1 MRFGNWKLK
10 DNTIEW
16 SGSDGSS
23 FVIDKKSVLQT
34 ESNDNITMYKWIVL
48 ATDEDKF
55 SEDDLYDLNF
65 AFVYVAGTMQSGF
78 DYEIFDNTLDYQFEM
93 LDLDSEEEDDES

>member
-16 SGSDGSS
+16 SGADGSS
-23 FVIDKKSVLQT
+23 FVIDKKTILQT
-34 ESNDNITMYKWIVL
+34 EDRDKLKMYKWIVL
-48 ATDEDKF
+48 ATEDDKF
-55 SEDDLYDLNF
+55 TEDDLYDLNF

-78 DYEIFDNTLDYQFEM
+78 DYEVFDNTLDYQFEI
-93 LDLDSEEEDDES
+93 LDDEDDDDDDL